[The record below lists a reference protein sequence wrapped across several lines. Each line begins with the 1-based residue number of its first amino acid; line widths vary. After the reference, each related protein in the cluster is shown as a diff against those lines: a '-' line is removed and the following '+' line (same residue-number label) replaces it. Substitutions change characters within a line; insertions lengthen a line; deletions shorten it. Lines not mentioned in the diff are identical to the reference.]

1 MKIDLVSYCNKLRS
15 KKRLELTREIINASK
30 SDVLLFSGIT
40 IKSAEH
46 LEQLEHQIV
55 NNH

>member
-1 MKIDLVSYCNKLRS
+1 MKIELVSYCNKLRS